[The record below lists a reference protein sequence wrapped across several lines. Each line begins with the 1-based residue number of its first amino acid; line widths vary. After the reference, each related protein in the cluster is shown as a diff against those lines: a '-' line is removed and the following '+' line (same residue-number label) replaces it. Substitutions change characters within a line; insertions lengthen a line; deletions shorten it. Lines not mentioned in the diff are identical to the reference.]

1 VAALSVRAAV
11 TQVQT
16 APDAVESMLDGVHAT
31 DAVSYILAGAVL
43 VSVTAG
49 AALVPALRAARIDR
63 SRFCAQNSIARIR
76 HRRRL
81 RS

>member
-1 VAALSVRAAV
+1 MAALSVRAAV

-16 APDAVESMLDGVHAT
+16 APDAVESMLYGVHAT

-49 AALVPALRAARIDR
+49 AALVPALRAARIDP
-63 SRFCAQNSIARIR
+63 IEI
-76 HRRRL
+76 L
-81 RS
+81 RAE